1 MKCHDDL
8 RIYQF
13 LFKKRDVSTTE
24 QRTLNIKAC
33 FRSLYR
39 SLLCIYMFLQIIIYS
54 NNKNLFLPCLPGSNF
69 LKITKHILYN
79 CISKSRSLYC
89 NELVY
94 SSIPSKY
101 FHWPHV
107 TLKWCQS
114 AGLVISTNTKHVHVF
129 FLFLNRWTCYERNQR
144 LIMICMMSF
153 EWRQRRYLTPGR
165 TQSISNNRLA
175 PVKAVVPF
183 KS

>member
-1 MKCHDDL
+1 MAKKQNPVKGHEDL

-89 NELVY
+89 NELAY

-101 FHWPHV
+101 FHWPYV

-114 AGLVISTNTKHVHVF
+114 AGFVISRKTEAQTRNTSTGNF
-129 FLFLNRWTCYERNQR
+129 YFLFLNRWTCYNH
-144 LIMICMMSF
+144 
-153 EWRQRRYLTPGR
+153 RQ
-165 TQSISNNRLA
+165 
-175 PVKAVVPF
+175 F
-183 KS
+183 K

>member
-1 MKCHDDL
+1 MAKKQNLLKCHDDL

-114 AGLVISTNTKHVHVF
+114 AGLVISTNTKHVHGF
-129 FLFLNRWTCYERNQR
+129 FFIFKQMNMLWKK
-144 LIMICMMSF
+144 S
-153 EWRQRRYLTPGR
+153 TPHHDMHDVIR
-165 TQSISNNRLA
+165 MTSAKVLDPR
-175 PVKAVVPF
+175 
-183 KS
+183 

>member
-1 MKCHDDL
+1 MAKNKTYWNAMTTL
-8 RIYQF
+8 EFINFF
-13 LFKKRDVSTTE
+13 LKRE
-24 QRTLNIKAC
+24 AFQQQNREHPANIKAC
-33 FRSLYR
+33 FRPLYR

-69 LKITKHILYN
+69 LKITKHILYK

-89 NELVY
+89 NELAY

-114 AGLVISTNTKHVHVF
+114 AGLVISRKTEAQTRNTSTGDF
-129 FLFLNRWTCYERNQR
+129 YFLFLNRWTCYNH
-144 LIMICMMSF
+144 
-153 EWRQRRYLTPGR
+153 RQ
-165 TQSISNNRLA
+165 
-175 PVKAVVPF
+175 F
-183 KS
+183 K